1 MKRKGQAEIIGLM
14 VIVLLLLFGLLL
26 YFRFAAKE
34 SPAFVQ
40 EAEQNLEV
48 SNLLSAIQLV
58 TVCDGVSMGDVI
70 TGCIKEESVCGE
82 DACGIVERDVPEIIS
97 FTGWDDDEYMFSI
110 GEELYS
116 PSACTGNTIADSY
129 TTAGVS
135 VQLVYCY
142 I

>member
-48 SNLLSAIQLV
+48 SNLLTAIQLV

-70 TGCIKEESVCGE
+70 TACINEEFACGE
-82 DACGIVERDVPEIIS
+82 NACTIVERDIVVIIAQ
-97 FTGWDDDEYMFSI
+97 TGWGEEEYMFSI

-116 PSACTGNTIADSY
+116 PSTCTGNTIADSY
-129 TTAGVS
+129 TTAGTT
-135 VQLVYCY
+135 VQLVFCY
-142 I
+142 R